1 MSLFGHK
8 LGCHVIQF
16 PSKRFGYVG
25 SLPTSLA
32 REIPASTSA
41 VMGGRA
47 FTNAAGEIVEWKFP
61 SFDTEAEARAFAAE
75 HGVTLA

>member
-1 MSLFGHK
+1 MLFGRS

-25 SLPTSLA
+25 SLPTVLA
-32 REIPASTSA
+32 KQIPATESA

-47 FTNAAGEIVEWKFP
+47 FRDESGALVEWKFP

-75 HGVTLA
+75 HSVTLSN